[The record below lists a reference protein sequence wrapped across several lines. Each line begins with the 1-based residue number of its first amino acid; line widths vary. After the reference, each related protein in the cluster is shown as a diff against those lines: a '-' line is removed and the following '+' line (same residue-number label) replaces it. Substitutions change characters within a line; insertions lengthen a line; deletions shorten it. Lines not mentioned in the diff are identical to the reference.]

1 MLVAPIPASESSTQT
16 TKMKKII
23 LSAAIAF
30 SAFIAHAQ
38 SASTASQ
45 TVSLNLANAIN
56 ISITSATGTN
66 FVFDDVNK
74 YQNGLTNLNA
84 ATVQIKSNRPWIAT
98 VKTATANFSGP
109 ANAPVMPASVLG
121 IRQSGTNSAF
131 GYLSTTG
138 FTYGTGDRGISAYS
152 VDYNAAPGFG
162 YDAGTY
168 SISVVF
174 TATQQ

>member
-1 MLVAPIPASESSTQT
+1 
-16 TKMKKII
+16 MKKLF
-23 LSAAIAF
+23 LSAVIGL
-30 SAFIAHAQ
+30 SAFVAHAQ
-38 SASTASQ
+38 TSSSVSQ
-45 TVSLNLANAIN
+45 TVTLTLVNAIN

-66 FVFDDVNK
+66 FTFDDVSK

-98 VKTATANFSGP
+98 VKTATANFAGP
-109 ANAPVMPASVLG
+109 ANSPAMPASVLG

-138 FTYGTGDRGISAYS
+138 FTYGTGDRGTSSYS
-152 VDYNAAPGFG
+152 VDYNAVPGFN

-168 SISVVF
+168 TISVVF

>member
-1 MLVAPIPASESSTQT
+1 
-16 TKMKKII
+16 MKKIF
-23 LSAAIAF
+23 LSATIVLSVF
-30 SAFIAHAQ
+30 VAHAQ
-38 SASTASQ
+38 SSSSVSQ
-45 TVSLNLANAIN
+45 TVTLNLVNVIN
-56 ISITSATGTN
+56 VSITSSTGTS

-84 ATVQIKSNRPWIAT
+84 ATVQVKSNRPWIAT

-121 IRQSGTNSAF
+121 IRESGTNTGF
-131 GYLSTTG
+131 GYLSTAG
-138 FTYGTGDRGISAYS
+138 FTYGTGDRGVNSYS
-152 VDYNAAPGFG
+152 VDYNAVPGFG

-168 SISVVF
+168 TISVVF